1 MSIKSWLID
10 GVRDDDKGRREGGG
24 GGRDLQAVI
33 MSLYPLA
40 SSFALIRLL
49 CNSSFQSIF
58 FDMDMEISLSVKV
71 GGDEI

>member
-1 MSIKSWLID
+1 LPIKSWLID

-58 FDMDMEISLSVKV
+58 DMDMEISLSVKV